1 MLNEALMN
9 AIIDRIELNNN
20 FLNFLYDAR
29 NENTQNALI
38 STKRLAVMYPFK
50 ITHTVFSID

>member
-9 AIIDRIELNNN
+9 AITDRFELNNN

-29 NENTQNALI
+29 NETTQNVLI
-38 STKRLAVMYPFK
+38 STKRLAVIYPFK
-50 ITHTVFSID
+50 ITHTVFSTD